1 MNYISSFLIEKALDG
16 DKLFPTELYDALK
29 MLPENKET
37 KLSEELNFL
46 LTQLETK
53 KLENTLG
60 DNADFC
66 FNHILIKNFRR
77 YGEAKEGNY
86 FGICMSKQIPSTP
99 SVQAMEKTY
108 EGLVLL
114 GDNGVGKSSVFGAI
128 EFWAKRSISEAE
140 YREIEDQRW
149 FYQHNEKEP
158 EILIVTSDGKCH
170 GLNDIGIWQSSYDV
184 ERFFISENSI
194 LESASFMNENG
205 EEGKNWYRYFCYMLS
220 IHPFLIEFA
229 FDDDNDK
236 IYKRITNALKKL
248 QEWTAELSIV
258 DEELDSIHC
267 QIVDGSIIL
276 TEGERNGLRK
286 CQEILSSR
294 LVTWENNFN
303 LAEFEKEL
311 KSVEI
316 DSFQYIPAIHTFSLS
331 CNDIRTRLEKLPTD
345 GNIFL
350 KKETLRNLA
359 DNANKKLQLKN
370 ELQKAV
376 NICMQRLKNMLDDN
390 IEYDKVILRKNRLTT
405 AKKLKEKIETVQI
418 DILITRLQE
427 FRKKLA
433 ESIQKY
439 IKDIIDAE
447 FEQAIRSV
455 FDKTFI
461 NENRESFDFDITSID
476 NNEINIE
483 VNNIPVHKYFN
494 TFRYRLFCLT
504 MQVMINLKMMK
515 KGKFSFPIIFD
526 DVFYANDYKNKQQLY
541 KFFKILRDK
550 ASSFLAPE
558 QKFQILF
565 FTHDEQLVATLQKD
579 FNPSFKFGRMI
590 EVADFEKPAVQKDFI
605 VHLSE
610 NTNYLNLYFP
620 IYEPFLSYG
629 QV

>member
-1 MNYISSFLIEKALDG
+1 MNYISSFLIKKALDG
-16 DKLFPTELYDALK
+16 DKVFPTELYDALK

-46 LTQLETK
+46 LTQLETG
-53 KLENTLG
+53 KLENTLS

-77 YGEAKEGNY
+77 YGETKEGNY
-86 FGICMSKQIPSTP
+86 FGIRMSEEMPPTP
-99 SVQAMEKTY
+99 SEQTMGKTY

-158 EILIVTSDGKCH
+158 EILVVTSDGKNH
-170 GLNDIGIWQSSYDV
+170 GLKDIGIWQSSYDV
-184 ERFFISENSI
+184 ARFFISENSI

-286 CQEILSSR
+286 YQEILSSR
-294 LVTWENNFN
+294 LITWENNFN

-345 GNIFL
+345 GNNFF
-350 KKETLRNLA
+350 KKENLRNLA
-359 DNANKKLQLKN
+359 DNVNKKLQLKN

-376 NICMQRLKNMLDDN
+376 NNCMQRLKNMLDDN

-418 DILITRLQE
+418 DILFARLQE
-427 FRKKLA
+427 FRKNLA

-439 IKDIIDAE
+439 VKDIIDEE
-447 FEQAIRSV
+447 FKQAIRSV

-461 NENRESFDFDITSID
+461 NENRESFNFDITSID

-483 VNNIPVHKYFN
+483 VNKIPVHKYFN

-504 MQVMINLKMMK
+504 MQVMINLKIMK
-515 KGKFSFPIIFD
+515 KDKFSFPIIFD

-550 ASSFLAPE
+550 AFSFLAPE

-610 NTNYLNLYFP
+610 NTKYLNLYFP